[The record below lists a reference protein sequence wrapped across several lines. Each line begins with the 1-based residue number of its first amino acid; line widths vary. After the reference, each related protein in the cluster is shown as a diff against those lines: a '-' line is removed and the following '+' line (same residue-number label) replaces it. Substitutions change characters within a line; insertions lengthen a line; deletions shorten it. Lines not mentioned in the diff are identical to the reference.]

1 MNKDKN
7 NIIQSIYYIERLEF
21 LTNSFKSE
29 EDFMLQDELIKDGVV
44 LGIQTICEYANKISL
59 DLKHKYPAIP
69 WRAIADQRNIIS
81 HDYGR
86 VDYKS
91 IWKTFKS
98 DIPILKESLDN
109 VLKIEFNVTYFNIKE
124 SFK

>member
-7 NIIQSIYYIERLEF
+7 NVIQSIYYIERLET
-21 LTNSFKSE
+21 LTTKFKTE
-29 EDFMLQDELIKDGVV
+29 EDFLHQDELIKDGVV
-44 LGIQTICEYANKISL
+44 LGVQTICEYANKISL
-59 DLKHKYPAIP
+59 DVKHKYPVIP

-91 IWKTFKS
+91 IWKTFKV
-98 DIPILKESLDN
+98 DIPILKEQLES
-109 VLKIEFNVTYFNIKE
+109 VLKEEFSEEYSKIRE
-124 SFK
+124 SFN